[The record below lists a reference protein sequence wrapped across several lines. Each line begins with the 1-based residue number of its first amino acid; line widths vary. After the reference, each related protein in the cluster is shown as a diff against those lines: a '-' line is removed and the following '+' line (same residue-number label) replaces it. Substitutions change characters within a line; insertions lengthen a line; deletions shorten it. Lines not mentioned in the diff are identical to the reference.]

1 MMNVIILNESFPPL
15 IDGVS
20 NVVLNY
26 ANRLYSLGHSPVVVT
41 TRVLKAKDDYAYPVL
56 RYQAVY
62 LGRNLEYPVGNP
74 YAPGIVKRI
83 LKQQPQILHVHSPF
97 ISSVVAK
104 RVKKKTGCPIVTT
117 YHTKFDIEF
126 NTRTK
131 FEPFRRFARWLLIR
145 NMNDSDEV
153 WVVSTGAGEN
163 LRGLGYE
170 GEYVVMPN
178 GTDFPLGRAPE
189 RAVEEIGRKHGV
201 GPDELVF
208 LYVGRLRWYKNIRL
222 ILDALRTVK
231 DCGITFRF
239 LLVGKGKDGGEIKSY
254 AKKLGLEREV
264 EMCGPCS
271 DRDMLKAYYSRADL
285 FVFPSTF
292 DTFGLVVK
300 EAAACECPS
309 VLVKD
314 SCAADG
320 VIDGRNG
327 YLAEEDAGEL
337 AQTILRAVEDRDRL
351 KEVGRAAAKELYYSW
366 DEAIRDAVARY
377 ENLINN

>member
-1 MMNVIILNESFPPL
+1 MNVILLNESFPPL

-26 ANRLYSLGHSPVVVT
+26 ADRLSRLGHSSAVVT
-41 TRVLKAKDDYAYPVL
+41 TRVLNAKDDYAFPVL
-56 RYQAVY
+56 RYQAFY

-83 LKQQPQILHVHSPF
+83 LKEKPQVLHVHSPF
-97 ISSVVAK
+97 ISSVVAR
-104 RVKKKTGCPIVTT
+104 RVRKKTGCPVVTT

-131 FEPFRRFARWLLIR
+131 FEPFRKFARWLLIR

-189 RAVEEIGRKHGV
+189 SAVEEIGREHGV
-201 GPDELVF
+201 APEELVF

-231 DCGITFRF
+231 DRGVKFRF
-239 LLVGKGKDGGEIKSY
+239 LLVGKGKDSGEIKSY
-254 AKKLGLEREV
+254 IKKLGLESEV
-264 EMCGPCS
+264 KVCGPCS
-271 DRDMLKAYYSRADL
+271 DRDKLKAYYSRADL
-285 FVFPSTF
+285 FLFPSTF

-300 EAAACECPS
+300 EAAACGCPS

-320 VIDGRNG
+320 VVDGRNG
-327 YLAEEDAGEL
+327 YLTEENASSLAE
-337 AQTILRAVEDRDRL
+337 TILRAAKDRRAL
-351 KEVGRAAAKELYYSW
+351 KRVGEAAAEELYYSW